1 MKTKCLMAMVV
12 TGALLAGCDY
22 FAVQTAPG
30 KQAAASRSEAALQ
43 ADKLFWETLHGGDYA
58 GIQKALEVLTAAYL
72 QNPGDAVTA
81 AHIGWLHIWRLAE
94 RARMQSV
101 PATITE
107 DAVLARKFFQEAVS
121 LNPSEARYLGFLA
134 SAMLAEGTIHK
145 DEKLT
150 RQGYFRLLDSVKAW
164 PEFNLFTAGYVM
176 SRQPTDSERFKEA
189 LENQWRNIDVCVGE
203 KIDRKVLGYEKYLA
217 LQTTEGVKRVCWN
230 SWIAPHNFEGFF
242 LNMGDMLV
250 KSGDW
255 QTGQKIYATA
265 RLSAVYG
272 DWKFRGV
279 LEERIK
285 DAETNVRVFNAPESP
300 TDRKIGRMMANSEF
314 ACMAC
319 HLQ

>member
-1 MKTKCLMAMVV
+1 MTFARLSVLIAAV
-12 TGALLAGCDY
+12 LAGCEY
-22 FAVQTAPG
+22 AAVQTAPK
-30 KQAAASRSEAALQ
+30 KQVAATRTEAALN
-43 ADKLFWETLHGGDYA
+43 ADKLFWTTLHGGDYA

-81 AHIGWLHIWRLAE
+81 AHVGWLHIWRLAE

-134 SAMLAEGTIHK
+134 SAMLAEGTIHR
-145 DEKLT
+145 DEKLI

-176 SRQPTDSERFKEA
+176 SRQPTDSERFKQG
-189 LENQWRNIDVCVGE
+189 LENQWRNMDVCVGE
-203 KIDRKVLGYEKYLA
+203 KIDRQVVGYEKYLG

-255 QTGQKIYATA
+255 QAARKIYATA
-265 RLSAVYG
+265 KLSPDYG
-272 DWKFRGV
+272 NWKFRGV
-279 LEERIK
+279 LEARIK
-285 DAETNVRVFNAPESP
+285 DAESNVPVFNAQESP
-300 TDRKIGRMMANSEF
+300 ADKKIGRMMANSEF